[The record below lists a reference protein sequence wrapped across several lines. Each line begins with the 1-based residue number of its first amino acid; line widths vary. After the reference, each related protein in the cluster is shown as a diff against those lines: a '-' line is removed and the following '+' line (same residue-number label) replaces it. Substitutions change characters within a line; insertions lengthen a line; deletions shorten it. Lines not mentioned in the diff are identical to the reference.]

1 MDEAERDRI
10 AMRGISFI
18 NELYGDE
25 EAKRAARVGARFVNS
40 AMMVTMLGA
49 VVSDQLEDGRVV
61 SGVGGQYNFVAQAFA
76 LEDGRAIITLP
87 ATRMHRGELRS
98 NIVWSYGHATIP
110 RHLRDV
116 VVTEYGV
123 ADLRGATDARIVER
137 LLAIADSRFQDE
149 LLEEA
154 KKAGKI
160 AGDYAM
166 PEGFRRNRPVR
177 IAEAIP
183 DSHFPAF
190 PFGTDF
196 TEAEQRLIPAMKRLK
211 EAAARKRDLFALV
224 RSGLRPGKL
233 TEGDEAALR
242 RMSMAG
248 TKGPKEMLLRLLL
261 RGALRA
267 TA

>member
-1 MDEAERDRI
+1 
-10 AMRGISFI
+10 MRGISFI
-18 NELYGDE
+18 NELYGGE
-25 EAKRAARVGARFVNS
+25 EAKRTARVGARFVNS
-40 AMMVTMLGA
+40 AMMVTLLGA

-76 LEDGRAIITLP
+76 LEDARSIITLP
-87 ATRMHRGELRS
+87 ATRMHEGGLRS

-123 ADLRGATDARIVER
+123 ADLRGATDAQVVGR
-137 LLAIADSRFQDE
+137 LLAIADSRFQGA
-149 LLEEA
+149 LLREA

-160 AGDYAM
+160 EGDYAI
-166 PEGFRRNRPVR
+166 PELFRGNRPDR
-177 IAEAIP
+177 IARAIS

-196 TEAEQRLIPAMKRLK
+196 TETEQRLVPAMKRLRA
-211 EAAARKRDLFALV
+211 AAARKRYLFALV

-233 TEGDEAALR
+233 AAKDEAALR
-242 RMSMAG
+242 RMSIEG
-248 TKGPKEMLLRLLL
+248 KKGSKERFLRLLL

-267 TA
+267 SA